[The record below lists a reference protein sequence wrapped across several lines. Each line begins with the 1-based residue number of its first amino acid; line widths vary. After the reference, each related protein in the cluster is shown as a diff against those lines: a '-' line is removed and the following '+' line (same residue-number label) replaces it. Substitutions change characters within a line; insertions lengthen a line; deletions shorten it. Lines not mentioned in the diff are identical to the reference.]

1 MRKLT
6 LGLALLLSAIG
17 SSHAVECPTPAPF
30 VSVEK
35 VIALPDALADLHH
48 AKVQLINLWA
58 IWCAPCRKE
67 LPMLASLE
75 QSMKN
80 ESDIAVQAV
89 HVGAATE
96 QVTDT
101 LSKLGAE
108 ELGTASIEDLSAFQ
122 ALGVYGLPYTL
133 LTMNGTV
140 QFIGAGYL
148 GEDEMP
154 FKEWLVCIKENSEQ

>member
-6 LGLALLLSAIG
+6 FGLALLLGAIG
-17 SSHAVECPTPAPF
+17 SSHAFECPTPAPF
-30 VSVEK
+30 VAVEK

-67 LPMLASLE
+67 LPMLASLKT
-75 QSMKN
+75 SLAN
-80 ESDIAVQAV
+80 EADIAVQAV
-89 HVGAATE
+89 HVGAVTT
-96 QVTDT
+96 QVTET

-108 ELGTASIEDLSAFQ
+108 KLAADSVADLSAVH
-122 ALGVYGLPYTL
+122 ALGVMGLPTTL
-133 LTMNGTV
+133 LAIDGKV

-148 GEDEMP
+148 GEDETP
-154 FKEWLVCIKENSEQ
+154 FKAWLVCLKENSEQ